1 MRYAVLVSAPVK
13 PGLDHDVAAGKV
25 PRRDYL
31 DLRDALDAQ
40 IINHPYVP
48 PRGGMMAAGMVQ
60 ALNALKR
67 RGSYDAII
75 TDSEHV
81 GIPLALLFKLTGT
94 RKPHVMITHWLSPAK
109 KRVMFRGVRVDTH
122 IDKVITYSTAQE
134 QVALQSLKLP
144 RDKVERVLHPADR
157 NFWRPLG
164 LPKSNM
170 ICSAGLEF
178 RDYATLIAA
187 VDGLDLDLEI
197 AAASP
202 WSQRRNLTED
212 ATLPSNVRVGKR
224 SYDELRE
231 LYDRSK
237 FVAVPLF
244 DVDFQAGS
252 LVMYEA
258 MAMGKAV
265 IATRTR
271 AHQDGDILQ
280 ENVTGLFVPPGDIGA
295 LRQAIL
301 RLHESPDEAERLGAN
316 ARRVVE
322 QGLNHD
328 TYVNRMVQIARSVA
342 ERTDAPQDIP
352 GLVGAAY

>member
-1 MRYAVLVSAPVK
+1 MISA
-13 PGLDHDVAAGKV
+13 GL
-25 PRRDYL
+25 
-31 DLRDALDAQ
+31 
-40 IINHPYVP
+40 
-48 PRGGMMAAGMVQ
+48 VQ
-60 ALNALKR
+60 AFNALKR
-67 RGSYDAII
+67 RDSYDVII
-75 TDSEHV
+75 SDSEHA
-81 GIPLALLFKLTGT
+81 GIPLALFFKLTGT
-94 RKPHVMITHWLSPAK
+94 RKAHVMITHWLSPAK

-134 QVALQSLKLP
+134 QVALRALKLP

-157 NFWRPLG
+157 SFWRPLG
-164 LPKSNM
+164 LPTSNM

-178 RDYATLIAA
+178 RDYPTLIDA
-187 VDGLDLDLEI
+187 VRGLDLDLEI

-202 WSQRRNLTED
+202 WSQRQNLTD
-212 ATLPSNVRVGKR
+212 QVTLPPNVRVGKR

-237 FVAVPLF
+237 FVVVPLF

-265 IATRTR
+265 IATMTR
-271 AHQDGDILQ
+271 AHRDGDILRDN
-280 ENVTGLFVPPGDIGA
+280 ETGVFVPPGDVDA

-301 RLHESPDEAERLGAN
+301 RLHRAPREAERMGAN
-316 ARRVVE
+316 ARRIVE

-328 TYVNRMVQIARSVA
+328 TYVSRMVQIARSVA
-342 ERTDAPQDIP
+342 EPTDVPDAGYDA
-352 GLVGAAY
+352 GLARAAY